1 MEQLLLM
8 WVICIVI
15 LHIGCM
21 LQAGIR
27 GKRTGWRRELLLI
40 LILGYACFGA
50 QRTLFRREAGSRGV
64 MYTYLH
70 MGNLFGDWYE
80 RQQFFYAFLNVC
92 FFVPW
97 GFLWGLWRWED
108 KAWRRM
114 IMITGYSFLT
124 TASIEIT
131 QLMTGRGFFEVTD
144 IVTNLMG
151 GIMGGILA
159 CIVIPFIRNIYRKTT
174 KSVDTVQER
183 RG

>member
-1 MEQLLLM
+1 M
-8 WVICIVI
+8 
-15 LHIGCM
+15 
-21 LQAGIR
+21 
-27 GKRTGWRRELLLI
+27 
-40 LILGYACFGA
+40 YA
-50 QRTLFRREAGSRGV
+50 
-64 MYTYLH
+64 YLH

-114 IMITGYSFLT
+114 IMIAGYSFLT

-159 CIVIPFIRNIYRKTT
+159 CIVIPFIRYIYRKTT

>member
-50 QRTLFRREAGSRGV
+50 QLTLFRREAGSRGV
-64 MYTYLH
+64 MYAYLH

-108 KAWRRM
+108 KAWQKNDHDHRV
-114 IMITGYSFLT
+114 
-124 TASIEIT
+124 
-131 QLMTGRGFFEVTD
+131 QLSYDCFDRDYPAYDRQRILRSDD

-159 CIVIPFIRNIYRKTT
+159 CIVIPFIRYIYRKTT

>member
-50 QRTLFRREAGSRGV
+50 QLTLFRREAGSRGV
-64 MYTYLH
+64 MYAYLH
-70 MGNLFGDWYE
+70 MGDLFGDWYE

-108 KAWRRM
+108 K
-114 IMITGYSFLT
+114 
-124 TASIEIT
+124 EI
-131 QLMTGRGFFEVTD
+131 GRAHV
-144 IVTNLMG
+144 
-151 GIMGGILA
+151 
-159 CIVIPFIRNIYRKTT
+159 
-174 KSVDTVQER
+174 
-183 RG
+183 